1 MSSKVRNVANTPPTD
16 TPTTRTKREL
26 PPLVEIDQPVE
37 APPVAPKKAKTDVV
51 HELQKRNNE
60 QKAEPQPVAPTI
72 RIVGGELPKI
82 GIEGVVVA
90 SEVKQGSK
98 PKVMFT
104 MAVKQVRANGAFDVI
119 ESGVPGFEWLLPT
132 YKGIKASVVDASPS
146 ATATQRKEEE
156 PRRSAVED
164 LGHKTIWLGYLKNAT
179 VFASNGNGE
188 MKEGSAMIV
197 PGMQVSAT
205 GVVANVV
212 DEKLYL
218 NIPNCNPKLDS
229 VDQSRAAAM
238 LIQEFSKDCFMKQS
252 AILLSMTM
260 GGFFGWNSPT
270 AAQDVQASYF
280 RAAWTKIRDGTASA
294 CNSKGHAAAC
304 RGDDTG
310 AVVMEA
316 HAERIRSY
324 CPSEFARGT
333 QSFFVDQRDANP
345 EYPMFVTQLVHK
357 VDKFG
362 HDNMINRLFDAAAAD
377 GDGCNPSYKELPG
390 MFASPHVGHVE
401 VVGQLLYVKMN
412 LSFVGCKENAMQQLM
427 DGVDPTIDCSVGQDT
442 KQCIATKL
450 LLRDVGPGIAGVS
463 IATKVAGV
471 AESIL
476 KYGDWTMCVRV
487 TPRDPCKS
495 SDGVFPTLCDT
506 IHVDIPATMRKI
518 AVLVSEEFI
527 IKELTGGATQYVY
540 EPDPTTALVKGK
552 DNGPLPLYP
561 QLRVHG
567 YQEVTS
573 SSGFKLNA
581 KTPIHLP
588 NKHYR
593 VWWPES
599 TQLIQQKNDVLVDTV
614 AGQAAVVEAASQAGF
629 SSVCDFLLA
638 QALVYCVAVA

>member
-1 MSSKVRNVANTPPTD
+1 MSSKARNVANTPPTD

-463 IATKVAGV
+463 IATKVAGRGV
-471 AESIL
+471 DPEIWRLDDVRAGDASRPVQEQRRRVPDPLRHHSRRHPCDNAENRGASQRGV
-476 KYGDWTMCVRV
+476 YHQRADRRCNAVRLRAR
-487 TPRDPCKS
+487 PDHCAGERKGQRPS
-495 SDGVFPTLCDT
+495 ASL
-506 IHVDIPATMRKI
+506 PATACARLSGSYLLLGVQTECQD
-518 AVLVSEEFI
+518 A
-527 IKELTGGATQYVY
+527 
-540 EPDPTTALVKGK
+540 DPPT
-552 DNGPLPLYP
+552 
-561 QLRVHG
+561 
-567 YQEVTS
+567 E
-573 SSGFKLNA
+573 
-581 KTPIHLP
+581 
-588 NKHYR
+588 
-593 VWWPES
+593 
-599 TQLIQQKNDVLVDTV
+599 
-614 AGQAAVVEAASQAGF
+614 
-629 SSVCDFLLA
+629 
-638 QALVYCVAVA
+638 